1 MAEEKK
7 TAAKKTATKTKAK
20 AAAEAESVMEETE
33 AVTEAAESVTEDPE
47 AVTEA
52 AENVTEEP
60 EAVTEAAENVTEE
73 PEAVTEAAESVT
85 EEPETVMETDDADH
99 TNASDTLPDLEDLLA
114 AAVPEY
120 DEDTPLETLLAIAQ
134 DIGMDGAVCAVK
146 TYLLKTLDGF
156 FESQTQAED
165 YLAVEDLLEAETAYR
180 LAKEDIRRITQG
192 ANDSHQPM
200 TWREAVAHWERKH
213 PDKKNARN
221 RAAFFAHLGIATT
234 SECAMLDGDGDIS

>member
-33 AVTEAAESVTEDPE
+33 AVS
-47 AVTEA
+47 
-52 AENVTEEP
+52 
-60 EAVTEAAENVTEE
+60 EAAENVTEE

-85 EEPETVMETDDADH
+85 EEPEAVAEVAESVTEELETVMETNDADH
-99 TNASDTLPDLEDLLA
+99 TDASDTLPDLEDLLA

-134 DIGMDGAVCAVK
+134 DVGMDGAVCAVK

-165 YLAVEDLLEAETAYR
+165 YPTVEDLLEAETAYR

>member
-33 AVTEAAESVTEDPE
+33 AVSEAAESVTEKPE

-52 AENVTEEP
+52 V
-60 EAVTEAAENVTEE
+60 
-73 PEAVTEAAESVT
+73 ESVT
-85 EEPETVMETDDADH
+85 EEPEVVTEAAESTTDATEESEAVDPEMDEA
-99 TNASDTLPDLEDLLA
+99 ALLEGRYEGEPLLGIPAPEWGELLA

-134 DIGMDGAVCAVK
+134 DVGMDGAVCAVK

-165 YLAVEDLLEAETAYR
+165 YPAVEDLLEAETAYR

-200 TWREAVAHWERKH
+200 TWREAVAHWEHKH